1 MKRADISNRLGASL
15 GGIEMTPLETLAK
28 YGLKTDV
35 KSIRERVFLNV
46 EKRFSYSEFLIKWLQ
61 NIHGVHVQI
70 PIDSDF
76 RHAWEEIK
84 NADLALLC
92 SLAEKGER
100 ENKLLELYRQFFKE
114 TNINIGLD
122 DCDIDDFSSTFEYVD
137 IENDKAEVDTV
148 KRIQELEAEGE
159 GK

>member
-1 MKRADISNRLGASL
+1 
-15 GGIEMTPLETLAK
+15 MTPLETLAK

-100 ENKLLELYRQFFKE
+100 YEKAVKERKDLIYWLLAEYDYSTTKHRKLCDFLRSELKII
-114 TNINIGLD
+114 T
-122 DCDIDDFSSTFEYVD
+122 
-137 IENDKAEVDTV
+137 
-148 KRIQELEAEGE
+148 EAEGE
-159 GK
+159 TKCSPRSK

>member
-1 MKRADISNRLGASL
+1 
-15 GGIEMTPLETLAK
+15 MTPLETLAK

-84 NADLALLC
+84 NADLTLLC

-100 ENKLLELYRQFFKE
+100 LEKVVKDSRSAYQE
-114 TNINIGLD
+114 QANISGGLKKVEYNIAVAVLD
-122 DCDIDDFSSTFEYVD
+122 EIIT
-137 IENDKAEVDTV
+137 
-148 KRIQELEAEGE
+148 EAEGE